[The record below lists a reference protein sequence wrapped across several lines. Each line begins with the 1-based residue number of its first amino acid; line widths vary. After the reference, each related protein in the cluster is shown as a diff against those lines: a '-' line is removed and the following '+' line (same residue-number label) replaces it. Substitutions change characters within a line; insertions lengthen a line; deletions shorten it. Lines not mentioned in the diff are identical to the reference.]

1 MVWFPPCAKP
11 ALEWHNSV
19 VVDMQEREVAE
30 FLLQHEE
37 EGVEHVEEFRDVE
50 NPCKIQ
56 SSDGLR
62 VVGVVNGLTGPA
74 VFPSDVEPANS
85 WGVDRVERTSSVIT
99 SSPP

>member
-1 MVWFPPCAKP
+1 
-11 ALEWHNSV
+11 
-19 VVDMQEREVAE
+19 MQEREVSE

-74 VFPSDVEPANS
+74 VFPGDVEPANNL
-85 WGVDRVERTSSVIT
+85 GVDRVERTSSVIT

>member
-11 ALEWHNSV
+11 TLEWHNSV
-19 VVDMQEREVAE
+19 VVDMQEREVSE

-62 VVGVVNGLTGPA
+62 VVGIVNGLTGPA
-74 VFPSDVEPANS
+74 VFPGDVEPANNL
-85 WGVDRVERTSSVIT
+85 GVDRVEMTSSVIT